1 MVCSDVLGVE
11 SELVVEYV
19 VVVVAVE
26 MVLGSCWSLGFV
38 VGVVSTTDLDELL
51 HELSIDTLFISTISL
66 LSTWLA

>member
-1 MVCSDVLGVE
+1 MLGVE

-19 VVVVAVE
+19 VVVVTVE
-26 MVLGSCWSLGFV
+26 MVLGSCWSLSLSFV

>member
-1 MVCSDVLGVE
+1 VVCSDVLGVE

-38 VGVVSTTDLDELL
+38 VGVVSTKDLDELL